1 MPDSK
6 SDKPVSAV
14 EQNQI
19 AEADERAVADV
30 ESVAAIVEPVATLVE
45 ESVGDSARAI
55 NQRMEDR
62 HKELLECLAR
72 VEERVDAA
80 MAALE
85 NAAPKPADEAASVA
99 AAEVAETPVVV
110 AVPEPVAEVKPEK
123 PRRGFSNVLRYK

>member
-6 SDKPVSAV
+6 SDKPVSPV

-30 ESVAAIVEPVATLVE
+30 ESVAAIIEPVATLVE

-123 PRRGFSNVLRYK
+123 PRRGFSNVLRRK

>member
-6 SDKPVSAV
+6 QDEP
-14 EQNQI
+14 I
-19 AEADERAVADV
+19 AESVKPGETGSGAASDV
-30 ESVAAIVEPVATLVE
+30 EAVAAIVEPVATLVD
-45 ESVGDSARAI
+45 ESIADSALSL

-85 NAAPKPADEAASVA
+85 NAAPKPADGAASVA
-99 AAEVAETPVVV
+99 AAEVVETPVVV

-123 PRRGFSNVLRYK
+123 PRRGFSNVLRHK

>member
-30 ESVAAIVEPVATLVE
+30 ESVAAIVEPVAALVD
-45 ESVGDSARAI
+45 ESIADSALSL

-62 HKELLECLAR
+62 HKELMACLAR
-72 VEERVDAA
+72 VGERVDAA